1 MAPLTLVWPRN
12 HPPRLTKGHSKCSI
26 ALDFPEQRSPNK
38 QSTWLSCRIF
48 CHRVMVCVFLELF
61 CCGIKPLDLLPKMNM
76 IWRMD
81 HLIALINKCYL
92 FSHLLRGSGSKNWPV
107 CWREMMVHSRDL
119 EGPAFMRWTMTLEGR
134 LFLCHVGNLN
144 WVAEGWYGDG
154 KVWGW
159 Q

>member
-1 MAPLTLVWPRN
+1 MAPLTWSDPGIALQGWPRDTAN
-12 HPPRLTKGHSKCSI
+12 APSPWIFQSNDHPTSK
-26 ALDFPEQRSPNK
+26 ALGFPVGV
-38 QSTWLSCRIF
+38 
-48 CHRVMVCVFLELF
+48 CHRVRFFLGAFFLWDQTI
-61 CCGIKPLDLLPKMNM
+61 GSVTKMNM

-92 FSHLLRGSGSKNWPV
+92 FSHLLGGSGSKNWPV
-107 CWREMMVHSRDL
+107 CWREMMVYYSRDL
-119 EGPAFMRWTMTLEGR
+119 EGPSFIRWTMTLEGR

-144 WVAEGWYGDG
+144 WVAEGWYADR